1 KHKNFATLQQSA
13 DWFTQALR
21 NQYSIVLGPQ
31 SPPIGRIRNQF
42 LMQVLLKLPANQ
54 SAASAK
60 EQLNRI
66 IKRFEQIPNFRSV
79 KLLVDVDPI

>member
-1 KHKNFATLQQSA
+1 
-13 DWFTQALR
+13 
-21 NQYSIVLGPQ
+21 
-31 SPPIGRIRNQF
+31 
-42 LMQVLLKLPANQ
+42 MQVLIKLPANQ
-54 SAASAK
+54 SATSAK